1 MVRVEP
7 LPRTRP
13 VRCWGRGQ
21 GGGPL
26 PRIPP
31 PPGAGACKRSRKRN
45 GTLNVLQHK
54 LLAFKQAVVGFFPH

>member
-1 MVRVEP
+1 MVRVE
-7 LPRTRP
+7 
-13 VRCWGRGQ
+13 
-21 GGGPL
+21 PL